1 MPTPKAKKK
10 KRTTNRR
17 KSEKSLLNVTL
28 RADQARAQ
36 RNKTL
41 TNVAGA
47 LFGVIFIVL
56 LVWRGIDLALDEFVY
71 TNPAFNVRKLEV
83 STDGY
88 LTKET
93 ILHWADV
100 KTGDNLMALDLNHVK
115 RNLERVPVVQ
125 TASLERILPDVLRV
139 RVAERMPIAR
149 VTMLLPHAGGYYP
162 ATIPLDAKGYV
173 LVPLQRNH
181 VRDSRV
187 LNYGAL
193 PELKGVDET
202 ELRTSGLLQTP
213 NVLAALRLVDDF
225 RRSPLVGTVEM
236 KTIDI
241 APSGILTVT
250 TEVGSRIKF
259 SSEHEFRPQLLRW
272 QQIHHKGRAAGQE
285 IVEVDLSI
293 TNHVPAKFRTARA
306 PFRTPSA
313 AVRPAVRRSTN
324 SKNA

>member
-1 MPTPKAKKK
+1 MPTKTKKK
-10 KRTTNRR
+10 KRVTNRR

-71 TNPAFNVRKLEV
+71 SNRAFNVRKLEV

-88 LTKET
+88 LTRET

-100 KTGDNLMALDLNHVK
+100 EAGDNLMALDLNHVK
-115 RNLERVPVVQ
+115 RNLERVPVIQ
-125 TASLERILPDVLRV
+125 TASLERVLPDVLRV

-149 VTMLLPHAGGYYP
+149 VTMVLPYSGGYYP
-162 ATIPLDAKGYV
+162 ATIPLDPKGYV

-181 VRDSRV
+181 VRDARV

-193 PELKGVDET
+193 PELKGVDEM
-202 ELRTSGLLQTP
+202 ELRTSGLLQSP

-225 RRSPLVGTVEM
+225 RRSPLVGAVDM
-236 KTIDI
+236 KEIDI

-250 TEVGSRIKF
+250 TGAGSRVKF

-272 QQIHHKGRAAGQE
+272 QQIHNEGRAAGQE

-306 PFRTPSA
+306 PVRSPSA
-313 AVRPAVRRSTN
+313 ARPVSARPTH